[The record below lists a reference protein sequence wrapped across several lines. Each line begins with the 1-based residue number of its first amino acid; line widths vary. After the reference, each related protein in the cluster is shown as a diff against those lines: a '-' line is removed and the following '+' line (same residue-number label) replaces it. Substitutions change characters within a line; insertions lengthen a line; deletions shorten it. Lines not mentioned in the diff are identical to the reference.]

1 MQSATLFR
9 YDRFLR
15 RLLNALADL
24 TTKQVKPHLTER
36 QRYVS
41 GRGLYFIQLV
51 HKPPYGAVKKKLKG
65 AAYGGKM

>member
-24 TTKQVKPHLTER
+24 TAKQVKQHLTER
-36 QRYVS
+36 QRYIF

-51 HKPPYGAVKKKLKG
+51 HKPPYGAVKTEVER
-65 AAYGGKM
+65 GGIWW

>member
-24 TTKQVKPHLTER
+24 TAKQVKPHLTER
-36 QRYVS
+36 QRYIS